1 MAERIPEAIEI
12 MVDNKLIKII
22 DLELKKNIKDKDLK
36 DDLIEVGSILEKN
49 YRILSTYEKYLKEIK
64 TGKLSW
70 NPVHTE
76 KFWRENIKRFEDNDF
91 GLIRTLV
98 SLLDSRDPGTQ
109 AVAAYDLGEFC
120 RFHPFGKQ

>member
-1 MAERIPEAIEI
+1 MPDAIEI
-12 MVDNKLIKII
+12 MVDNKLIRII

-36 DDLIEVGSILEKN
+36 EDLIEVGSILEKN
-49 YRILSTYEKYLKEIK
+49 YRILSTFEKYLKEIK
-64 TGKLSW
+64 TRKLTW

-91 GLIRTLV
+91 GLIRVLV
-98 SLLDSRDPGTQ
+98 GLLDSPDELTQ
-109 AVAAYDLGEFC
+109 AVASYDLGEFC